1 MTNAISGSYA
11 EWVFPQILN
20 GKLLNDADQCV
31 PVIYIETFEFNSVM
45 NSMFLVIRWQAYI
58 NAMHHGIWSV
68 DGCTTH
74 T

>member
-31 PVIYIETFEFNSVM
+31 PVIYRETFEFNSAIKCT
-45 NSMFLVIRWQAYI
+45 FLVIRWQACI
-58 NAMHHGIWSV
+58 NTMHRGIRSV
-68 DGCTTH
+68 DGFTTH